1 MHYIVTAMNSDKVL
15 FGSFGLYPSYVAGV
29 LNSVKEIHFYVLCVE
44 KLNYAEYIE
53 NYIASK
59 MYSVT
64 WKGDRGDYF
73 ELSSSNEKNVLSF
86 EATPFPKLLS
96 ELIFVQSVLKRMRL
110 SSLAFG
116 IVCINKRVTYITNE
130 VLTSRHN
137 CVFDLFDTDFQLP
150 KRLSNCMLFTRS
162 CSQHTLCIYYPGGI
176 AYCTKRTHRVLKEP
190 QCLCKLC
197 VKDRPAGLM

>member
-64 WKGDRGDYF
+64 
-73 ELSSSNEKNVLSF
+73 
-86 EATPFPKLLS
+86 
-96 ELIFVQSVLKRMRL
+96 
-110 SSLAFG
+110 
-116 IVCINKRVTYITNE
+116 
-130 VLTSRHN
+130 
-137 CVFDLFDTDFQLP
+137 
-150 KRLSNCMLFTRS
+150 
-162 CSQHTLCIYYPGGI
+162 
-176 AYCTKRTHRVLKEP
+176 
-190 QCLCKLC
+190 
-197 VKDRPAGLM
+197 